1 MILEKSEG
9 ISSRTNLVY
18 FALEHNKFNYLKD
31 ESFSN
36 QLWICLLKCLPGV
49 VVVCVSG
56 GLDNDLN
63 HFLSVRGRSA
73 GSFSEQLLVIEP
85 TKAATLF
92 LLLFFFCLTEL
103 ENVGRHFS
111 FYTSATG
118 IVCYTAFFFSSRN
131 ASPSLP
137 FPPLLLKIE
146 ESRVTTKNGWVAAVS
161 PRKNR
166 IIIECLHSRGQHL
179 CKFIGT
185 KESVCIRKEFNSQRI
200 SLGHQ
205 HGRCFIVLGHQ
216 YGRRD
221 VM

>member
-1 MILEKSEG
+1 MILVKCEG

-18 FALEHNKFNYLKD
+18 FSLEHNKFNYLKD

-49 VVVCVSG
+49 VVVYVSG
-56 GLDNDLN
+56 DLDDNDLN
-63 HFLSVRGRSA
+63 HFLSVRERSA

-118 IVCYTAFFFSSRN
+118 IVCYTAIFCRHATFPPP
-131 ASPSLP
+131 SPSL
-137 FPPLLLKIE
+137 LSLWRLR
-146 ESRVTTKNGWVAAVS
+146 RVG
-161 PRKNR
+161 
-166 IIIECLHSRGQHL
+166 
-179 CKFIGT
+179 
-185 KESVCIRKEFNSQRI
+185 
-200 SLGHQ
+200 
-205 HGRCFIVLGHQ
+205 
-216 YGRRD
+216 
-221 VM
+221 